1 MVRCWFNRGGIKLYR
16 SPSELFLIL
25 WLVSRVKLGFGYDVV
40 FILVSCLP
48 SLYLVSSG
56 CSPLGSFHV
65 FIILSFLFSLGVWE
79 VWYIEVVGYMGEFMN
94 SSFMNEWL
102 KFIVWLGIVV
112 LMFGL
117 YGFK

>member
-1 MVRCWFNRGGIKLYR
+1 M
-16 SPSELFLIL
+16 
-25 WLVSRVKLGFGYDVV
+25 
-40 FILVSCLP
+40 
-48 SLYLVSSG
+48 
-56 CSPLGSFHV
+56 

-79 VWYIEVVGYMGEFMN
+79 VWYIEVVRYMGEFMN

-117 YGFK
+117 YGLSSIGFVSVVAPHSTSLCKSFDSSHCLR